1 MKTFSE
7 FTNISLL
14 REILKNNTDKTVD
27 YDTVQYDGNK
37 LKFKTHSQFDGG
49 IQHEY
54 IVLTLV
60 LCMLVTLIPI
70 WFIIL
75 TPTLSGVIIWGIM
88 DIILV
93 YFTSTGLMEH
103 KPPFAILCV
112 FLSLSLFL
120 LCFFNVLGHELNS
133 SDPLKGALR
142 LKEFYENTPEWVY
155 KFKI

>member
-14 REILKNNTDKTVD
+14 REILRNNTDKKVD
-27 YDTVQYDGNK
+27 YDSIQYDGNK
-37 LKFKTHSQFDGG
+37 LRFKTRSQFDGG

-54 IVLTLV
+54 IVITLV
-60 LCMLVTLIPI
+60 LTMLVTVIPI
-70 WFIIL
+70 LFIIL
-75 TPTLSGVIIWGIM
+75 TPTLTGVIIWGIVDFM
-88 DIILV
+88 LV

-133 SDPLKGALR
+133 SVPLKGALR
-142 LKEFYENTPEWVY
+142 LKEFYEIIPKWVY
-155 KFKI
+155 KFKF

>member
-14 REILKNNTDKTVD
+14 REILRNNTDKTVD

-37 LKFKTHSQFDGG
+37 LRFKTCSQFDGG

-54 IVLTLV
+54 IVITLV
-60 LCMLVTLIPI
+60 LTMLVTVIPI
-70 WFIIL
+70 LFIIL
-75 TPTLSGVIIWGIM
+75 TPTLTGVIIWGIVDFM
-88 DIILV
+88 LV
-93 YFTSTGLMEH
+93 YFTSTVLMEH

-112 FLSLSLFL
+112 FLNMSLFL

-133 SDPLKGALR
+133 SYPLKGALR
-142 LKEFYENTPEWVY
+142 LKEFYEIIPKWVY
-155 KFKI
+155 KFKF